1 MKYYILIF
9 LLAMG
14 GFALAQQT
22 NLFLANDT
30 TVTRKMDA
38 KVALPFGHLDK
49 NRFVGAVDVIKGENL
64 MHSSDYNVES
74 VLAGQA
80 PGLIV
85 TKGAGDPGIDNTW
98 LKIRGQSRGGSED
111 SPLVVIDG
119 IANRSL
125 SSITLEEI
133 ESIEVLK
140 DVTAKMLYGSKAAN
154 GVIQVTTKRGYNGNK
169 KISFSGEYGIKAPSV
184 LPEYVTSAQYARL
197 YNQARI
203 NDGLEP
209 IYSDEDIAGY
219 ENSSI
224 SYPDVDYYDEF
235 LKSNTSF
242 QRVNAQLIGGDDN
255 TQYFLNVGYVGEKGL
270 ENIGKQQTFNR
281 LNVRSNLDY
290 EVTDVLSMF
299 LDIAG
304 RMDMWER
311 ADISNNEFFDALS
324 SHRPNDYPLY
334 VSKQPDIDSLGWSPR
349 VSENLVGELARSG
362 YINTKNYYAQTN
374 IGMNFDLTKYVSG
387 LTAGAYLTFDVYN
400 ECKLGKSLDYSRIA
414 PSNMVR
420 IGTDVLESEES
431 RKGDD
436 MKQNVGIVGSIDYVK
451 KWDDHDLQL
460 NFASVTQTLSRK
472 ATLDGRSTQQDEKA
486 VNLGLRANY
495 VFKDKYTIEG
505 TTSYMGSD
513 KFTKDNRWG
522 LFGGGGLGWI
532 ASNEDFLK
540 GSKIINY
547 LKLKGSCGVM
557 GYDRQGDEAF
567 DYLLYE
573 DFYVSSGSFRTGE
586 KNSTIDYGW
595 KASQIGNPDLTFEKS
610 RELNIGAEASLF
622 NNKVDLEVNYFN
634 EYRYDIPVILD
645 NALPDYTGELK
656 PFANYNEISNNG
668 VDFYVHY
675 TDKVDDLKYSLG
687 LNVIYSKATHEVYD
701 EINEYEHLN
710 KNGNVTDAIWGWK
723 SDGLYVDEAD
733 ISNYGVTSSYGNII
747 PGDIKL
753 ENYINDKGDN
763 IIDQFDQQIIGN
775 SYARINYSL
784 HLNLEYKGLAL
795 YVLGQGAT
803 GFDRMLNNSYYWNV
817 GENKY
822 SVLALGAAVPGE
834 VQGATYPRLTSL
846 TSSHSYRSSTYWME
860 NGAWFKLRNIE
871 LSYTLPESFS
881 SKIASDKVKLF
892 VRGNDLFAISKM
904 DDVDPESP
912 NTGITTYPMY
922 KTVSFGLKL
931 TY

>member
-1 MKYYILIF
+1 MKYYILI
-9 LLAMG
+9 LLLLIG
-14 GFALAQQT
+14 GFASAQQT
-22 NLFLANDT
+22 NVLLANDT
-30 TVTRKMDA
+30 TATPKMDA
-38 KVALPFGHLDK
+38 KVALPFGNLTK
-49 NRFVGAVDVIKGENL
+49 NRLVGAVDVIKGENL

-98 LKIRGQSRGGSED
+98 LKIRGLSRGGSED
-111 SPLVVIDG
+111 SPLIVIDG

-154 GVIQVTTKRGYNGNK
+154 GVIQVTTKRGYNGKK

-184 LPEYVTSAQYARL
+184 LPDYVTSAQYARL

-219 ENSSI
+219 ENPSI
-224 SYPDVDYYDEF
+224 LYPNVDYYDEF

-290 EVTDVLSMF
+290 EVNEVLSMF

-311 ADISNNEFFDALS
+311 ADISNNAFFDALS

-334 VSKQPDIDSLGWSPR
+334 VSQQPDIDSLGWSPR

-362 YINTKNYYAQTN
+362 YLNTKNYYAQTN
-374 IGMNFDLTKYVSG
+374 IGIQLDLNKYVSG

-400 ECKLGKSLDYSRIA
+400 EIKLGKSLDYSRIA
-414 PSNMVR
+414 PSDMTR

-436 MKQNVGIVGSIDYVK
+436 MKQNVGIVGSIDYLK
-451 KWDDHDLQL
+451 KWGDHDFQL

-472 ATLDGRSTQQDEKA
+472 ATLDGRSTQQDEKS

-495 VFKDKYTIEG
+495 VFKGKYTLEG

-547 LKLKGSCGVM
+547 LKLKGAFGVM
-557 GYDRQGDEAF
+557 GYDRQGDDAF

-595 KASQIGNPDLTFEKS
+595 KASQIGNPDLTFEK
-610 RELNIGAEASLF
+610 
-622 NNKVDLEVNYFN
+622 
-634 EYRYDIPVILD
+634 
-645 NALPDYTGELK
+645 
-656 PFANYNEISNNG
+656 
-668 VDFYVHY
+668 
-675 TDKVDDLKYSLG
+675 
-687 LNVIYSKATHEVYD
+687 
-701 EINEYEHLN
+701 
-710 KNGNVTDAIWGWK
+710 
-723 SDGLYVDEAD
+723 
-733 ISNYGVTSSYGNII
+733 
-747 PGDIKL
+747 
-753 ENYINDKGDN
+753 
-763 IIDQFDQQIIGN
+763 
-775 SYARINYSL
+775 
-784 HLNLEYKGLAL
+784 
-795 YVLGQGAT
+795 
-803 GFDRMLNNSYYWNV
+803 
-817 GENKY
+817 
-822 SVLALGAAVPGE
+822 
-834 VQGATYPRLTSL
+834 
-846 TSSHSYRSSTYWME
+846 
-860 NGAWFKLRNIE
+860 
-871 LSYTLPESFS
+871 
-881 SKIASDKVKLF
+881 
-892 VRGNDLFAISKM
+892 
-904 DDVDPESP
+904 
-912 NTGITTYPMY
+912 
-922 KTVSFGLKL
+922 
-931 TY
+931 